1 VIAEVTQQVA
11 TADPQKLRF
20 APFLGRLSM
29 ALCSKERHA
38 RMLTN
43 REKQY
48 CSNISERFSAL
59 KQFLCENDLS
69 NPIDPIQWHTFL
81 SGFRKIQ
88 GNLNND
94 GSFIATLLAKSYLV
108 SKYDIEFDAAEK
120 PQGAPG
126 IDIEVESSNGARIAA
141 EIKTTV
147 PYQATDFGAQ
157 QAASFKKDFAKLT
170 ASDAVYK
177 YLLVTDS
184 HAYEVLHK
192 DKYRKLML
200 GVTVVNLVSGE
211 EFAA

>member
-1 VIAEVTQQVA
+1 
-11 TADPQKLRF
+11 
-20 APFLGRLSM
+20 
-29 ALCSKERHA
+29 
-38 RMLTN
+38 MLTD

-48 CSNISERFSAL
+48 CADISERFSSMRR
-59 KQFLCENDLS
+59 FLSACELS
-69 NPIDPIQWHTFL
+69 EPVDPIQWHSFL

-94 GSFIATLLAKSYLV
+94 GSFVATLLAKYYLS

-126 IDIEVESSNGARIAA
+126 IDIQVETSNGTSIAA

-170 ASDAVYK
+170 VSDATYK
-177 YLLVTDS
+177 YLLVTDA
-184 HAYEVLHK
+184 HAFEVLQK
-192 DKYRKLML
+192 DKYRKLMH
-200 GVTVVNLVSGE
+200 GITVVNLVSGD